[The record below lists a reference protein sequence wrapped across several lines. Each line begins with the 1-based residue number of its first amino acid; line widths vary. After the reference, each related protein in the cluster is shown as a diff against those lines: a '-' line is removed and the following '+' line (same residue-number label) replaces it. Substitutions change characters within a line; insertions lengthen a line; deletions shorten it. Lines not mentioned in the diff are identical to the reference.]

1 MDQAVEGE
9 VDGQTDMENRP
20 KLDLTKWRE
29 VPLGQERE
37 RVEPS
42 QANTFIRLLLAP
54 PRKGSNRLLADILA
68 MESRSNSGTAMMHN
82 FLLLL
87 PPFLS
92 SLPENLSYGRC
103 YSQLRPRRLSATD

>member
-20 KLDLTKWRE
+20 KLALTKWRE

-42 QANTFIRLLLAP
+42 QANTFIRLLAP
-54 PRKGSNRLLADILA
+54 PRKGSNRLPAVMLA
-68 MESRSNSGTAMMHN
+68 MESRRNSGTAMMHN